1 MQEAKF
7 SRLMCYFAKLY
18 QQICRNKT
26 YSFIRL
32 FYWITIVVD
41 LVWNKIIGIL
51 AELNANWVLSAFVI
65 ILLAYF
71 AYRVWR
77 FWLKISPLTKDLER
91 LNDFFNVGKNEVPQK
106 AHTKFYHNYSRI
118 NKLFSSIH
126 VHSLSHLW
134 WEYREN
140 FIFPEETEAS
150 NLDRHELVV
159 KTSQSP
165 HNFFNEETIIERHI
179 DLRRLESASTTLT
192 SIGILG
198 TFTGLTVGIAGLS
211 SNLASF
217 ESDNL
222 TIALTML
229 LKGASLAF
237 ITSVAGMLL
246 AILFSSIE
254 KHCLRKAK
262 EQIVQFVDKLERSL
276 LLTTSEHGHR
286 DALTELKNHTRL
298 LENFSNELAT
308 AIGNAVSGA
317 VSSAFSD
324 PKFYQVV
331 TESIDKNIS
340 LAVNESLDK
349 LTSASNAL
357 AEAGVSINKN
367 LERLE
372 SNNRSLKK
380 LWQSYEQRFKDVDGN
395 LAKLFGEFDKTTS
408 KFQHQSN
415 QYLSELTDNFTKAIG
430 FLNDKIKD
438 SLVDKIEQ
446 QNNHIDKQVAEQ
458 QKLADF
464 LKNLHELL
472 KKISGQL
479 DKET

>member
-1 MQEAKF
+1 
-7 SRLMCYFAKLY
+7 
-18 QQICRNKT
+18 
-26 YSFIRL
+26 
-32 FYWITIVVD
+32 VVD
-41 LVWNKIIGIL
+41 LVWNKIITIL
-51 AELNANWVLSAFVI
+51 AELIANCVLSAFVI

-91 LNDFFNVGKNEVPQK
+91 LNDFFNIGKNEVPQK
-106 AHTKFYHNYSRI
+106 AHAKFYHNYSRI
-118 NKLFSSIH
+118 NKLFSSVH

-150 NLDRHELVV
+150 KLDRHELVV

-165 HNFFNEETIIERHI
+165 HNFFNEESIIERHI

-211 SNLASF
+211 YNLASF
-217 ESDNL
+217 ESANL

-246 AILFSSIE
+246 AIIFSSIE

-262 EQIVQFVDKLERSL
+262 EQIVKFVDKLERSL

-317 VSSAFSD
+317 VSTAFSD

-331 TESIDKNIS
+331 TETIDKNIS
-340 LAVNESLDK
+340 LAVNEALDK
-349 LTSASNAL
+349 LTSASNTL

-367 LERLE
+367 LESLE
-372 SNNRSLKK
+372 NNNRSLEK
-380 LWQSYEQRFKDVDGN
+380 LWQKYEQRFKDVDGN
-395 LAKLFGEFDKTTS
+395 LAKLFGDFADATNN
-408 KFQHQSN
+408 FQRLSN
-415 QYLSELTDNFTKAIG
+415 QYLSGLTDNFTRAIG
-430 FLNDKIKD
+430 FLNDKIKE
-438 SLVDKIEQ
+438 SLVDKI
-446 QNNHIDKQVAEQ
+446 DKQVTEQ
-458 QKLADF
+458 QKLAD
-464 LKNLHELL
+464 LLNNLHELL
-472 KKISGQL
+472 DKISDQL
-479 DKET
+479 TDKNKDTE